1 MAYERKTA
9 AIDLIDWKSLVRCLS
24 PELMLVDPEL
34 AERAR
39 ELLRDPGETNGKG
52 NMSAL
57 GMHEISSSAG
67 LGLEPPLSPPVVGGP
82 RASAAFDSSPAFGP
96 SDLPSPPP
104 ALRPPE
110 SAPVIEPEVQPVQA
124 SAPEEIPASPAPEV
138 SAPAPAPAPAPIQAP
153 VQQPEPVEP
162 APLMAPP
169 PVEAPAPVAP
179 EPVSEPVPEPVQQPA
194 PELVPVQAEPEP
206 EPEPE
211 LPAMAPEA
219 PAEPELPAMAPVPD
233 LAPVQPAAQAEDYFV
248 TPATPPTPAP
258 APEPVE
264 PAQPEIQPVTL
275 TPPAAPPVEA
285 PAAPEAHVAPD
296 ELPVIEFPPAAL
308 EPTIVDEPVFVPEQM
323 PAEMP
328 SLESELFNPFGQA
341 QSVFR
346 VVVRLQD
353 GDGVEVGEFR
363 DFGTAMEGA
372 QEVIEQFANA
382 NGSWPFYAGRFIRP
396 DLIVS
401 VDVVD
406 GSSA

>member
-1 MAYERKTA
+1 MAYERKPA
-9 AIDLIDWKSLVRCLS
+9 AIDLIDRTSLVRCLS

-39 ELLRDPGETNGKG
+39 ELLRDPDEVNGKG

-57 GMHEISSSAG
+57 GMHEITSSVG

-82 RASAAFDSSPAFGP
+82 RASAAFDSTPSFGAG
-96 SDLPSPPP
+96 DLPSPPP

-110 SAPVIEPEVQPVQA
+110 SAPEAQPIQA
-124 SAPEEIPASPAPEV
+124 SAHEEIPSTPQPEFQA
-138 SAPAPAPAPAPIQAP
+138 APAPAPAPEPGAAPG
-153 VQQPEPVEP
+153 QQPEPLEP

-169 PVEAPAPVAP
+169 PADEPAPMAP
-179 EPVSEPVPEPVQQPA
+179 EPVFEEPAAVPGVVQPA
-194 PELVPVQAEPEP
+194 PELAPLQA
-206 EPEPE
+206 EPE
-211 LPAMAPEA
+211 LPAMAPEPAATAKPQLPSMA
-219 PAEPELPAMAPVPD
+219 PDAPVPD
-233 LAPVQPAAQAEDYFV
+233 LAPVQPTGTVEDYFP
-248 TPATPPTPAP
+248 TPATPPAQP
-258 APEPVE
+258 APEPAE
-264 PAQPEIQPVTL
+264 PTQPQPEVQPVTL
-275 TPPAAPPVEA
+275 TPPAAPAPAEA
-285 PAAPEAHVAPD
+285 PAAPEAHLAPE
-296 ELPVIEFPPAAL
+296 ELPVLEFPPAAL
-308 EPTIVDEPVFVPEQM
+308 EPTVLDEPVYAPE
-323 PAEMP
+323 PLAP
-328 SLESELFNPFGQA
+328 ELPEVTPEVFDPFGQVR
-341 QSVFR
+341 SVFR
-346 VVVRLQD
+346 VVVRLRD